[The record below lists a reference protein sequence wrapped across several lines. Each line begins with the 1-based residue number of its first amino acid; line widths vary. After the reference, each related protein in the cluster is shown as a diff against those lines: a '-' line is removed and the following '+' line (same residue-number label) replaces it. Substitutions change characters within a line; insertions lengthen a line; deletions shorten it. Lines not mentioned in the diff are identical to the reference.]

1 MTTFEYLN
9 YQNHLISSR
18 KVHPLALKESKN
30 RWYLIAVDTNDN
42 VLKSF
47 GLDRIQYL
55 DVSSGKY
62 REKYKYNLK
71 DHFRYSFGVMNSS
84 EQTPQKIILK
94 CSNQQAEY
102 IKSFPLHHTQSVLK
116 KTHEEM
122 FFELHLHPTYDFI
135 QEILSYGSEVT
146 VIEPQ
151 TLISTIK
158 NILKI
163 AFSQYCSS
171 EDNT

>member
-1 MTTFEYLN
+1 
-9 YQNHLISSR
+9 
-18 KVHPLALKESKN
+18 
-30 RWYLIAVDTNDN
+30 
-42 VLKSF
+42 
-47 GLDRIQYL
+47 
-55 DVSSGKY
+55 
-62 REKYKYNLK
+62 
-71 DHFRYSFGVMNSS
+71 
-84 EQTPQKIILK
+84 
-94 CSNQQAEY
+94 
-102 IKSFPLHHTQSVLK
+102 
-116 KTHEEM
+116 M